1 MLSLREMLKLYRL
14 VGKHIPDVENPD
26 DLDIIEF
33 IGTIIDNMVLA
44 GQLTNYADAVLLTSH
59 KNIDDIKDL
68 PTTEIIK
75 LFAEGLAENNVFAF
89 KEFLEKVNFNV

>member
-1 MLSLREMLKLYRL
+1 MLKLYRL
-14 VGKHIPDVENPD
+14 VGKHLPEIENPS
-26 DLDIIEF
+26 DLDIIQF
-33 IGTIIDNMVLA
+33 IGTIVDNMVLS

-59 KNIDDIKDL
+59 KNIEDIKDL

-75 LFAEGLAENNVFAF
+75 LFAEGLAENNIFAF